1 MLIKSCFV
9 SQSEEDFQRLW
20 FFRPSHQWT
29 CHQEATSPKEMI
41 LSSQPSSGSPLCRKK
56 GAFKEYPCPPTEN
69 GEKGW
74 PPATVQMQ
82 CRSEERDS
90 VVVSISFTAS
100 TSRNIH
106 TAIKHTFTQKTWKW
120 EEPKPNQTFRRSKSK
135 FKGIALF
142 CELHATV
149 LYGNRRLR
157 ACLLKCC
164 SQRQS
169 GNIRSLWL

>member
-1 MLIKSCFV
+1 MFV
-9 SQSEEDFQRLW
+9 LTARGRFSKTDFSGHHISRLVIRKQLHQRKW
-20 FFRPSHQWT
+20 F
-29 CHQEATSPKEMI
+29 
-41 LSSQPSSGSPLCRKK
+41 SPLGLPRVLLCAGRI
-56 GAFKEYPCPPTEN
+56 PSPTNRE
-69 GEKGW
+69 W
-74 PPATVQMQ
+74 RRRLTPATFQVQ
-82 CRSEERDS
+82 CRSEGRGS
-90 VVVSISFTAS
+90 VVVSISYTAS

-106 TAIKHTFTQKTWKW
+106 TAIKHTFTQKTWKR

-164 SQRQS
+164 RQRQS